1 MTDDSTA
8 LLGAELDRLGPSEWA
23 FDTLLKIA
31 AFGFHDSHRH
41 ALRELTKTA
50 TAQYRQANDVC
61 PGCGHEHHEPLADTW
76 IRDCPTCAAV
86 PLGRRCSVL
95 RKEDGSLTYR

>member
-1 MTDDSTA
+1 MTHDSA
-8 LLGAELDRLGPSEWA
+8 DLLVAELDRLGPSEWA

-50 TAQYRQANDVC
+50 TARYRQSNDTC
-61 PGCGHEHHEPLADTW
+61 PGCGHDHHEPPADTW
-76 IRDCPTCAAV
+76 IRDCPECTAV
-86 PLGRRCSVL
+86 PFGRCSAL
-95 RKEDGSLTYR
+95 RKEDDSLTYSR